1 VRISAPGYR
10 GQGRTRALQRDGV
23 ELLARRI
30 ERGVDPRHFLFEQ
43 HVAALLVEPL
53 IIGGL
58 ERLEGAHQ
66 LAMKLITCHERI
78 AGNAGLGFE
87 FGRSFDIHQMIL
99 IV

>member
-30 ERGVDPRHFLFEQ
+30 ERGVDPRHFFFEQ

-53 IIGGL
+53 VIGGL
-58 ERLEGAHQ
+58 ECLEGAHQ
-66 LAMKLITCHERI
+66 LAVRHERI